1 MALLNIKNNANISLH
16 SMRYS
21 DLQLDYDSDS
31 SSNEESPFF
40 SVDDFSN
47 ELHSSF
53 DDISDYIVVDESDLK
68 RERSENTSSENNETT
83 STKDIE
89 MKKDENVKNEKKY
102 KNANYSEES
111 KNCSDNNNDNKNNN
125 NSDNNNDVNNN
136 STNGNNKKQ
145 CFSRTLGTEGR
156 KRMLKLLRKAYK
168 YNEECKL
175 IMKNKNPPLSISYL
189 PYFNLSMLWQ
199 LAEDFGVFNEAL
211 KIHREC
217 IKKRN
222 SNVRFRA
229 NGKASGNY
237 NFQELNKNTKSS
249 KSEYMSD
256 YVGSNMDTQT
266 GEDCEMANNNILND
280 DIQGKRKRKKSN
292 N

>member
-21 DLQLDYDSDS
+21 DLQLDYNSDS

-40 SVDDFSN
+40 SVGDFSN

-53 DDISDYIVVDESDLK
+53 DDISDYILVDESDIK

-83 STKDIE
+83 STKDVEI
-89 MKKDENVKNEKKY
+89 KKHENVKIEKKL
-102 KNANYSEES
+102 KNSNYLEES
-111 KNCSDNNNDNKNNN
+111 KSNSDNNNDSNNN
-125 NSDNNNDVNNN
+125 NSDNNNSNNNNNNVNN
-136 STNGNNKKQ
+136 NNKKQ

-222 SNVRFRA
+222 SNVRFRS
-229 NGKASGNY
+229 NGKTSNNY
-237 NFQELNKNTKSS
+237 NFQELNKNAKSS

-256 YVGSNMDTQT
+256 YIGSNIDTQT
-266 GEDCEMANNNILND
+266 GEDCEVANTTLND
-280 DIQGKRKRKKSN
+280 DIQGKRKRKKSSN
-292 N
+292 